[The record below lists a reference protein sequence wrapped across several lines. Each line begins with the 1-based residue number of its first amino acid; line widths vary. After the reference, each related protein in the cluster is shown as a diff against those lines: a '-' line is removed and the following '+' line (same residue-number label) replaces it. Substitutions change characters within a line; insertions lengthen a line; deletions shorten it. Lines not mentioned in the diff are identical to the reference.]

1 MNENQQVS
9 SESTTYPNWFAST
22 PALSNFK
29 EILSGMAGKPDL
41 NYLQLGAFTG
51 DASVWLLDNILTHP
65 TSHLTDIDTWEGS
78 NEEAHHGMNFSDV
91 EMTYDY
97 KTKKYKNLTKVKS
110 TTLNFLRSAPLNF
123 YDFIYIDADHTA
135 IGTLLDAE
143 LSWLCLKTKGILAFD
158 DYEWSDGKGDAFR
171 PMPGINSFLER
182 HEGEWL
188 PIVKNW
194 QIWVLK
200 TEKDPLA

>member
-1 MNENQQVS
+1 MTE
-9 SESTTYPNWFAST
+9 YPNWFAST
-22 PALSNFK
+22 PAITNFK
-29 EILSGMAGKPDL
+29 EVLSGMAGKPDL

-65 TSHLTDIDTWEGS
+65 TSHLTDVDTWEGS
-78 NEEAHHGMNFSDV
+78 DEEAHHGMNFSDV

-97 KTKKYKNLTKVKS
+97 KTKEYKNLTKVKS